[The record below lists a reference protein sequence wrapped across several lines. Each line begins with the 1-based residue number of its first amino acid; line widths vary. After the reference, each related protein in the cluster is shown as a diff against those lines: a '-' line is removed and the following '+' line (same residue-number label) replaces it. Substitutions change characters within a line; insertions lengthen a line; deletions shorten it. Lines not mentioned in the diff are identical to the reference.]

1 MKLNKVISQIFKYEN
16 YRTFLRDYFIEQ
28 KQLMKMFS
36 HRFFARRAGFA
47 SSSFCSHVMDGKK
60 NLSVESINKMISG
73 LELDGK
79 AARYFET
86 LVLYNQSKTL
96 HERELYFTQLNK
108 IRKSTKFYRVN
119 KKQFI
124 FYDKWY
130 YSVIRELAVYGN
142 WGGDFEKLGKMVI
155 PPVSKEKAKKSV
167 STLLEIGLLAKDD
180 KGKYHQS
187 SKVITGESAPP
198 VAINKLKKEFLF
210 KAIDS
215 EEKFKKPQKYSSSAT
230 LSMSVKSY
238 EKAKKMI
245 DELRRQILVMA
256 MDDPKVEK
264 VFQANFQMFPLTKL
278 LENPKEAGN
287 EDDD

>member
-1 MKLNKVISQIFKYEN
+1 MKLNKIIAKIFEYEN
-16 YRTFLRDYFIEQ
+16 YRAFLRDYFIEQ
-28 KQLMKMFS
+28 KKLKKMFS
-36 HRFFARRAGFA
+36 HRFFAKRAGFL

-60 NLSVESINKMISG
+60 NLSVKSIDKMITG
-73 LELDGK
+73 LDLEGK

-96 HERELYFTQLNK
+96 HERELYFTQLSK
-108 IRKSTKFYRVN
+108 VRKSTKFYRVN

-130 YSVIRELAVYGN
+130 YSVIRELAVYSN
-142 WGGDFEKLGKMVI
+142 WNGDYGKLGKMVI
-155 PPVSKEKAKKSV
+155 PPISREKAKKSV
-167 STLLEIGLLAKDD
+167 NTLIEIGLLKKDD
-180 KGKYHQS
+180 KGNYHQS

-210 KAIDS
+210 KAVDS
-215 EEKFKKPQKYSSSAT
+215 EEKFKKPHKYSSSTT
-230 LSMSVKSY
+230 LSMSMKSY

-256 MDDPKVEK
+256 MDDSKVEK
-264 VFQANFQMFPLTKL
+264 VFQANFQMFPLTKQ
-278 LENPKEAGN
+278 LENPREVDN
-287 EDDD
+287 EVDD

>member
-1 MKLNKVISQIFKYEN
+1 MKLNKIIAKIFEYEN
-16 YRTFLRDYFIEQ
+16 YRAFLRDYFIEQ
-28 KQLMKMFS
+28 KKLMKMFS
-36 HRFFARRAGFA
+36 HRFFAKRAGFS

-60 NLSVESINKMISG
+60 NLSVKSIDKMITG
-73 LELDGK
+73 LDLEGK

-86 LVLYNQSKTL
+86 LVLYNQAKTL
-96 HERELYFTQLNK
+96 HERELYFTQLSK
-108 IRKSTKFYRVN
+108 VRKSTKFYRVN

-130 YSVIRELAVYGN
+130 YSVIRELAVYSN
-142 WGGDFEKLGKMVI
+142 WNGDYEKLGKMVI

-167 STLLEIGLLAKDD
+167 NTLIEIGLLKKDD
-180 KGKYHQS
+180 KGNYHQS

-210 KAIDS
+210 KAVDS
-215 EEKFKKPQKYSSSAT
+215 EEKFKKPHKYSSSAT
-230 LSMSVKSY
+230 LSMSMKSY

-256 MDDPKVEK
+256 MDDSKVEK
-264 VFQANFQMFPLTKL
+264 VFQANFQMFPLTKQ
-278 LENPKEAGN
+278 LENPREV
-287 EDDD
+287 DDEVDD